1 MLDLFERGDE
11 ARGPLLELTGVIAG
25 ESREKASAFGGEA
38 EENAAL
44 VSGIGGAGKEAF
56 AHGAIDELDSA
67 VVAETEPLGCPGDGD
82 GDAGWCSR
90 NLQEQLMLMGLE
102 TGVERGR
109 LAELEEGA
117 EGGAEFGERT
127 EEGEVA
133 GGSRRRAHIYIVTR
147 CILRDRGQRSGVR
160 ETGKQR
166 SRFPSASLRVGEAVT
181 KLANQP
187 DAGSYR

>member
-1 MLDLFERGDE
+1 LGRGVLLDLFERGDE

-56 AHGAIDELDSA
+56 AHGAIDKLDSA
-67 VVAETEPLGCPGDGD
+67 VVAETEPLRCPGDGD
-82 GDAGWCSR
+82 GDAGWR
-90 NLQEQLMLMGLE
+90 PGNLQKQLMLMGLE

-117 EGGAEFGERT
+117 EGGAEFCERT

-147 CILRDRGQRSGVR
+147 CILRDRGQGS
-160 ETGKQR
+160 GKQR
-166 SRFPSASLRVGEAVT
+166 RRDTDSFGCAERR
-181 KLANQP
+181 
-187 DAGSYR
+187 RRC